1 MVTPPQSVMK
11 NITFIENSIKQ
22 KENISFSNATY
33 DKKKNISEKLA
44 RQSGHV

>member
-1 MVTPPQSVMK
+1 MVIPPQSVK

-33 DKKKNISEKLA
+33 DKNINISEKLA
-44 RQSGHV
+44 PQSGHV